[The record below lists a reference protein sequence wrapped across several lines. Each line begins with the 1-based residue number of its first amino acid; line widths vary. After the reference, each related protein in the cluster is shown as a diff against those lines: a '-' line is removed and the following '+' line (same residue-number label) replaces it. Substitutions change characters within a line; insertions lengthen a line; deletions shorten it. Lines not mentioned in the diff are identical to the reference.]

1 MTKFSQKI
9 HFHVTVDSAEWL
21 GYILYGL
28 KFIWQG
34 DREHEKTSGF
44 AVCTRAVRL
53 YADWRRSRRCRIA
66 NAAYAAGNYAFST
79 KPTRRGYQLSGKTW
93 QIDSCEVFPCRLIEE
108 KDIWEL
114 IFTPSDDSSRWIC
127 AVDLSA
133 GKIITPLFNGSM
145 WKAANDQLLLET
157 GGRYQ
162 LCDLNCSLT
171 DVSIPH
177 TGHVLAVDDQGYVLC
192 QYPVPRT
199 VRIDS
204 GTMNDIFYQ
213 YTLLGPD
220 FTVLQ
225 DGIDQYYNV
234 GQYDYSY
241 DSELFYN
248 DLAAVRV
255 GASDWYLPDGGPW
268 PRLYFNSKYMFI
280 DRSGKIVSNARYD
293 EVSNENDRWFGC
305 HGTTEYLLDSN
316 GNEREQANYCY
327 VPSTWAE
334 NIVEQAE
341 KDGLRLSYHTPYRLN
356 IHRDEFCK
364 LAWQTI
370 QTVNSNI
377 NLPEPAQPFSDCD
390 EDIVRQIAALGIV
403 TGYEDGTFQPTR
415 ELSRQEAAVI
425 LQRLYTVL
433 YGKIEA
439 SPTLYADNGSI
450 GAWAKDSVYAMR
462 QTGIMQ
468 GVGANRFDPKNG
480 YTCEQ
485 SIITMLRMTQK
496 A

>member
-1 MTKFSQKI
+1 MKKRM
-9 HFHVTVDSAEWL
+9 VLLSAL
-21 GYILYGL
+21 VLYGCML
-28 KFIWQG
+28 IGAGAADTASQTQLTRQAITHFQQSPPEE
-34 DREHEKTSGF
+34 DTSYPG
-44 AVCTRAVRL
+44 
-53 YADWRRSRRCRIA
+53 Y
-66 NAAYAAGNYAFST
+66 
-79 KPTRRGYQLSGKTW
+79 PTWKTW
-93 QIDSCEVFPCRLIEE
+93 QIDSCKVFPCRLIEE

-114 IFTPSDDSSRWIC
+114 IFTPSDYSCRWIC

-162 LCDLNCSLT
+162 LCDLNGSLT

-199 VRIDS
+199 VRTDS

-213 YTLLGPD
+213 YTLLGLD

-370 QTVNSNI
+370 QTVNPNI
-377 NLPEPAQPFSDCD
+377 NLPELAQPFSDCD

-485 SIITMLRMTQK
+485 SIVTMLRMAQK

>member
-1 MTKFSQKI
+1 MKKRMVLLSALVLCGCMLIGAGAADAASQTQLTQQAI
-9 HFHVTVDSAEWL
+9 THFQQSPPEEDTSSP
-21 GYILYGL
+21 GY
-28 KFIWQG
+28 
-34 DREHEKTSGF
+34 
-44 AVCTRAVRL
+44 
-53 YADWRRSRRCRIA
+53 
-66 NAAYAAGNYAFST
+66 
-79 KPTRRGYQLSGKTW
+79 PTWKTW

-114 IFTPSDDSSRWIC
+114 IFTPSDDRSRWIC

-145 WKAANDQLLLET
+145 WKAADDQLLLET

-162 LCDLNCSLT
+162 LCDLNGSLT

-177 TGHVLAVDDQGYVLC
+177 AGHVQAVDDQGYVLC
-192 QYPVPRT
+192 QYPVTRT
-199 VRIDS
+199 VRTDS
-204 GTMNDIFYQ
+204 DTMPYTFHQ
-213 YTLLGPD
+213 YTLLGSD
-220 FTVLQ
+220 FSVLL
-225 DGIDQYYNV
+225 DNIDEYYNV
-234 GQYDYSY
+234 GQYDYSG

-248 DLAAVRV
+248 DLVAVRV
-255 GASDWYLPDGGPW
+255 GVTDWYLPDGGPW

-280 DRSGKIVSNARYD
+280 DRSGKTVSSRRYD
-293 EVSNENDRWFGC
+293 EVSHENDRWFGC

-356 IHRDEFCK
+356 IHRDEFCE

-370 QTVNSNI
+370 QTVNPNI
-377 NLPEPAQPFSDCD
+377 NLSEPAQPFSDCD

-433 YGKIEA
+433 YGKIEV

-450 GAWAKDSVYAMR
+450 GVWAKNSVYAMR

-485 SIITMLRMTQK
+485 SIITMLRMAQK

>member
-1 MTKFSQKI
+1 MKKRMVLLSALVLCGCMLIGAGAADAASQTQLTQQAI
-9 HFHVTVDSAEWL
+9 THFQQSPPEEDTSSP
-21 GYILYGL
+21 GY
-28 KFIWQG
+28 
-34 DREHEKTSGF
+34 
-44 AVCTRAVRL
+44 
-53 YADWRRSRRCRIA
+53 
-66 NAAYAAGNYAFST
+66 
-79 KPTRRGYQLSGKTW
+79 PTWKTW

-114 IFTPSDDSSRWIC
+114 IFTPSDDRSRWIC

-162 LCDLNCSLT
+162 LCDLNDSLT

-192 QYPVPRT
+192 QYPVTST
-199 VRIDS
+199 VRTDS
-204 GTMNDIFYQ
+204 GTMNYTFCQ
-213 YTLLGPD
+213 YTMLGPD

-248 DLAAVRV
+248 GLAAVRV

-370 QTVNSNI
+370 QTVNPNI
-377 NLPEPAQPFSDCD
+377 NLPALAQPFSDCD

-433 YGKIEA
+433 YGNIEV

-450 GAWAKDSVYAMR
+450 GVWAKDSVYAMR

>member
-1 MTKFSQKI
+1 
-9 HFHVTVDSAEWL
+9 
-21 GYILYGL
+21 
-28 KFIWQG
+28 
-34 DREHEKTSGF
+34 
-44 AVCTRAVRL
+44 
-53 YADWRRSRRCRIA
+53 
-66 NAAYAAGNYAFST
+66 
-79 KPTRRGYQLSGKTW
+79 
-93 QIDSCEVFPCRLIEE
+93 
-108 KDIWEL
+108 
-114 IFTPSDDSSRWIC
+114 
-127 AVDLSA
+127 
-133 GKIITPLFNGSM
+133 M
-145 WKAANDQLLLET
+145 WKAADDQLLLET
-157 GGRYQ
+157 GGTYQ
-162 LCDLNCSLT
+162 LCDLNGSLT

-199 VRIDS
+199 VRTDS
-204 GTMNDIFYQ
+204 GTMNDTFCQ

-234 GQYDYSY
+234 GQYDYSC

-248 DLAAVRV
+248 GLVAVRV
-255 GASDWYLPDGGPW
+255 GATDWYLPDGGPW

-280 DRSGKIVSNARYD
+280 DRSGKTVSSSRYD
-293 EVSNENDRWFGC
+293 EVSHENDRWFGC

-356 IHRDEFCK
+356 IHRDEFCE

-370 QTVNSNI
+370 QTVNPNI
-377 NLPEPAQPFSDCD
+377 NLPELAQPFSDCD

-450 GAWAKDSVYAMR
+450 GVWAKDSVYAMR

>member
-1 MTKFSQKI
+1 MKKRMVLLSALVLCGCMLIGAGAADAASQTQLTQQAI
-9 HFHVTVDSAEWL
+9 THFQQSPPEEDTSSP
-21 GYILYGL
+21 GY
-28 KFIWQG
+28 
-34 DREHEKTSGF
+34 
-44 AVCTRAVRL
+44 
-53 YADWRRSRRCRIA
+53 
-66 NAAYAAGNYAFST
+66 
-79 KPTRRGYQLSGKTW
+79 PTWKTW

-127 AVDLSA
+127 AVDLST

-157 GGRYQ
+157 GGMYQ
-162 LCDLNCSLT
+162 LCDLNGSLT

-177 TGHVLAVDDQGYVLC
+177 AGHVLAVDDQGYVLC
-192 QYPVPRT
+192 QYPVTRAVRT
-199 VRIDS
+199 DS
-204 GTMNDIFYQ
+204 GTMPYTFHQ

-220 FTVLQ
+220 FSVLL
-225 DGIDQYYNV
+225 DNIDEYYNV
-234 GQYDYSY
+234 GQYDYSC

-248 DLAAVRV
+248 DLVAVRV
-255 GASDWYLPDGGPW
+255 GATDWYLPDGGPW

-280 DRSGKIVSNARYD
+280 DCSGKIVSNARYD

-356 IHRDEFCK
+356 IHRDEFCE

-370 QTVNSNI
+370 QAVNPNI

-390 EDIVRQIAALGIV
+390 EDIVRQIASLGIV

-450 GAWAKDSVYAMR
+450 GVWAKDSVYAMR

-468 GVGANRFDPKNG
+468 GVGANRFDPKNS

-485 SIITMLRMTQK
+485 ALVTMLRMTQRRNQGGK
-496 A
+496 SCVL

>member
-1 MTKFSQKI
+1 MKKRMVLLPALVLCGCMLIGAGAADAASQTQLTQQAI
-9 HFHVTVDSAEWL
+9 THFQQSPPEEDTSSP
-21 GYILYGL
+21 GY
-28 KFIWQG
+28 
-34 DREHEKTSGF
+34 
-44 AVCTRAVRL
+44 
-53 YADWRRSRRCRIA
+53 
-66 NAAYAAGNYAFST
+66 
-79 KPTRRGYQLSGKTW
+79 PTWKTW

-162 LCDLNCSLT
+162 LCDLNGSLT

-177 TGHVLAVDDQGYVLC
+177 AGHVLAVDDQGYVLC
-192 QYPVPRT
+192 QHPVTRT
-199 VRIDS
+199 VRTDS
-204 GTMNDIFYQ
+204 GTMPYTFHQ

-220 FTVLQ
+220 FTVLL
-225 DGIDQYYNV
+225 DNIDEYYNV
-234 GQYDYSY
+234 GQYDYSC

-248 DLAAVRV
+248 GLVAVRV
-255 GASDWYLPDGGPW
+255 GATDWYLPDGGPW

-280 DRSGKIVSNARYD
+280 DRSGKTVSSSRYD

-305 HGTTEYLLDSN
+305 HGTTEYLLDSTGTEKTLSN
-316 GNEREQANYCY
+316 NRYA
-327 VPSTWAE
+327 PRAWAAAM
-334 NIVEQAE
+334 VEQAQ
-341 KDGLRLSYHTPYRLN
+341 KRGIQLNSYMPYRLN
-356 IHRDEFCK
+356 IHRDEFCE

-370 QTVNSNI
+370 QTVNPNI

-450 GAWAKDSVYAMR
+450 GVWAKDSVYAMR
-462 QTGIMQ
+462 KTGIMQ

>member
-1 MTKFSQKI
+1 MKKRVVLLSALVLCGCMLIGAGAADAASPTQLTRQAI
-9 HFHVTVDSAEWL
+9 THFQQSPPEEDTSYP
-21 GYILYGL
+21 GY
-28 KFIWQG
+28 
-34 DREHEKTSGF
+34 
-44 AVCTRAVRL
+44 
-53 YADWRRSRRCRIA
+53 
-66 NAAYAAGNYAFST
+66 
-79 KPTRRGYQLSGKTW
+79 PTWKTW

-114 IFTPSDDSSRWIC
+114 IFTPSDDRSRWIC

-145 WKAANDQLLLET
+145 GKAADDQLLLET

-162 LCDLNCSLT
+162 LCDLNGGLT

-177 TGHVLAVDDQGYVLC
+177 AGHVLAVDDQGYVLC
-192 QYPVPRT
+192 QYPVTRT
-199 VRIDS
+199 VRTDS
-204 GTMNDIFYQ
+204 GTMNYTFCQ

-280 DRSGKIVSNARYD
+280 DRSGKTVSSRRYD
-293 EVSNENDRWFGC
+293 EVSHENDRWFGC

-370 QTVNSNI
+370 QTVNPNI
-377 NLPEPAQPFSDCD
+377 NLPELAQPFSDCD

-450 GAWAKDSVYAMR
+450 GVWAKNSVYAMR

>member
-1 MTKFSQKI
+1 MKYIPNTPEGTRDLLFGECMERRIVQSQLTRVFRQRGYTEIMTPEMEYYDVF
-9 HFHVTVDSAEWL
+9 TL
-21 GYILYGL
+21 
-28 KFIWQG
+28 
-34 DREHEKTSGF
+34 
-44 AVCTRAVRL
+44 
-53 YADWRRSRRCRIA
+53 
-66 NAAYAAGNYAFST
+66 AGNNIPQENLT
-79 KPTRRGYQLSGKTW
+79 K
-93 QIDSCEVFPCRLIEE
+93 V
-108 KDIWEL
+108 
-114 IFTPSDDSSRWIC
+114 
-127 AVDLSA
+127 
-133 GKIITPLFNGSM
+133 
-145 WKAANDQLLLET
+145 
-157 GGRYQ
+157 
-162 LCDLNCSLT
+162 
-171 DVSIPH
+171 
-177 TGHVLAVDDQGYVLC
+177 
-192 QYPVPRT
+192 
-199 VRIDS
+199 
-204 GTMNDIFYQ
+204 
-213 YTLLGPD
+213 
-220 FTVLQ
+220 
-225 DGIDQYYNV
+225 
-234 GQYDYSY
+234 
-241 DSELFYN
+241 
-248 DLAAVRV
+248 
-255 GASDWYLPDGGPW
+255 
-268 PRLYFNSKYMFI
+268 I

-370 QTVNSNI
+370 QTVNPNI
-377 NLPEPAQPFSDCD
+377 NLPELAQPFSDCD

-450 GAWAKDSVYAMR
+450 GVWAKDSVYAMR

>member
-1 MTKFSQKI
+1 MKKRMVLLSALVLCGCMLIGAGAADAASQTQLTQQAI
-9 HFHVTVDSAEWL
+9 THFQQSPQEEDTSYP
-21 GYILYGL
+21 GY
-28 KFIWQG
+28 
-34 DREHEKTSGF
+34 
-44 AVCTRAVRL
+44 
-53 YADWRRSRRCRIA
+53 
-66 NAAYAAGNYAFST
+66 
-79 KPTRRGYQLSGKTW
+79 PTWKTW

-114 IFTPSDDSSRWIC
+114 IFTPSDDRSRWIC

-162 LCDLNCSLT
+162 LCDLNGSLT

-192 QYPVPRT
+192 QYPVTRT
-199 VRIDS
+199 VRTDS
-204 GTMNDIFYQ
+204 GTMNDTFYQ

-248 DLAAVRV
+248 GLAAVRV
-255 GASDWYLPDGGPW
+255 GATDWYLPDGGPW

-280 DRSGKIVSNARYD
+280 DHRGKTVSSSRYD
-293 EVSNENDRWFGC
+293 EVSHENDRWFGC

-370 QTVNSNI
+370 QAVNPNI
-377 NLPEPAQPFSDCD
+377 NLPELAQPFSDCD

-450 GAWAKDSVYAMR
+450 GVWAKDSVYAMR

-468 GVGANRFDPKNG
+468 GVGSNRFAPKNG

-485 SIITMLRMTQK
+485 SIVTMLRMTQK

>member
-1 MTKFSQKI
+1 MST
-9 HFHVTVDSAEWL
+9 
-21 GYILYGL
+21 
-28 KFIWQG
+28 
-34 DREHEKTSGF
+34 DR
-44 AVCTRAVRL
+44 
-53 YADWRRSRRCRIA
+53 
-66 NAAYAAGNYAFST
+66 
-79 KPTRRGYQLSGKTW
+79 GKGH
-93 QIDSCEVFPCRLIEE
+93 R
-108 KDIWEL
+108 EL
-114 IFTPSDDSSRWIC
+114 IFTPSDDRSRWIC

-162 LCDLNCSLT
+162 LCDLNGSLT

-199 VRIDS
+199 VRTDS

-255 GASDWYLPDGGPW
+255 GASDWYMPDGGPW

-305 HGTTEYLLDSN
+305 HGTAEYLLDSN

-370 QTVNSNI
+370 QTVNPNI
-377 NLPEPAQPFSDCD
+377 NLPELAQPFSDCD

-439 SPTLYADNGSI
+439 SPTLYTDNGSI
-450 GAWAKDSVYAMR
+450 GVWAKDSVYAMR

>member
-1 MTKFSQKI
+1 MKKRMVLLAALVLCGCMLIGAGAADAASQTQLTQQAI
-9 HFHVTVDSAEWL
+9 THFQQSPPEEDTSSP
-21 GYILYGL
+21 GY
-28 KFIWQG
+28 
-34 DREHEKTSGF
+34 
-44 AVCTRAVRL
+44 
-53 YADWRRSRRCRIA
+53 
-66 NAAYAAGNYAFST
+66 
-79 KPTRRGYQLSGKTW
+79 PTWKTW

-108 KDIWEL
+108 QDIWEL
-114 IFTPSDDSSRWIC
+114 IFTPSDDRSRWIC

-162 LCDLNCSLT
+162 LCDLNGSLT
-171 DVSIPH
+171 DISIPH
-177 TGHVLAVDDQGYVLC
+177 AGHVLAVDDQGYVLC
-192 QYPVPRT
+192 QYPVTST
-199 VRIDS
+199 VRTDS
-204 GTMNDIFYQ
+204 GTMNYTFCQ

-225 DGIDQYYNV
+225 DGIDQYYKV

-248 DLAAVRV
+248 GLVAIRV
-255 GASDWYLPDGGPW
+255 GATDWYLPDGGPW

-280 DRSGKIVSNARYD
+280 DRSGKIVSNACYD

-370 QTVNSNI
+370 QTVNPNI
-377 NLPEPAQPFSDCD
+377 NLPELAQPFSDCD

-433 YGKIEA
+433 YGNIEV

-450 GAWAKDSVYAMR
+450 GVWAKDSVYAMR

>member
-1 MTKFSQKI
+1 MS
-9 HFHVTVDSAEWL
+9 
-21 GYILYGL
+21 
-28 KFIWQG
+28 
-34 DREHEKTSGF
+34 
-44 AVCTRAVRL
+44 
-53 YADWRRSRRCRIA
+53 RS
-66 NAAYAAGNYAFST
+66 
-79 KPTRRGYQLSGKTW
+79 
-93 QIDSCEVFPCRLIEE
+93 
-108 KDIWEL
+108 
-114 IFTPSDDSSRWIC
+114 
-127 AVDLSA
+127 
-133 GKIITPLFNGSM
+133 
-145 WKAANDQLLLET
+145 
-157 GGRYQ
+157 
-162 LCDLNCSLT
+162 
-171 DVSIPH
+171 
-177 TGHVLAVDDQGYVLC
+177 
-192 QYPVPRT
+192 
-199 VRIDS
+199 
-204 GTMNDIFYQ
+204 
-213 YTLLGPD
+213 
-220 FTVLQ
+220 
-225 DGIDQYYNV
+225 
-234 GQYDYSY
+234 
-241 DSELFYN
+241 
-248 DLAAVRV
+248 
-255 GASDWYLPDGGPW
+255 
-268 PRLYFNSKYMFI
+268 
-280 DRSGKIVSNARYD
+280 
-293 EVSNENDRWFGC
+293 
-305 HGTTEYLLDSN
+305 TEYLLDSN

-364 LAWQTI
+364 LALQTI
-370 QTVNSNI
+370 QAAKPDKI
-377 NLPEPAQPFSDCD
+377 LPEPAAAFSDCD

-450 GAWAKDSVYAMR
+450 GVWAKDSVYAMR

>member
-1 MTKFSQKI
+1 
-9 HFHVTVDSAEWL
+9 
-21 GYILYGL
+21 
-28 KFIWQG
+28 
-34 DREHEKTSGF
+34 
-44 AVCTRAVRL
+44 
-53 YADWRRSRRCRIA
+53 
-66 NAAYAAGNYAFST
+66 
-79 KPTRRGYQLSGKTW
+79 
-93 QIDSCEVFPCRLIEE
+93 
-108 KDIWEL
+108 
-114 IFTPSDDSSRWIC
+114 
-127 AVDLSA
+127 
-133 GKIITPLFNGSM
+133 M

-162 LCDLNCSLT
+162 LCDLNGSLT

-177 TGHVLAVDDQGYVLC
+177 TGHVLSVDDQGYVLC

-199 VRIDS
+199 VRTDS

-220 FTVLQ
+220 FTVLL

-234 GQYDYSY
+234 GQYDYSC

-248 DLAAVRV
+248 GLVAVRV

-293 EVSNENDRWFGC
+293 EVSNEHDRWFGC

-341 KDGLRLSYHTPYRLN
+341 KDGLRLSYHIPYRLN

-370 QTVNSNI
+370 QTENPNI
-377 NLPEPAQPFSDCD
+377 NLPELAQPFSDCD

>member
-1 MTKFSQKI
+1 MKKRMVLLSVLVLCGCMLIGAGAADTASQTQLTRQAI
-9 HFHVTVDSAEWL
+9 THFQQSPPEEDTSYP
-21 GYILYGL
+21 GY
-28 KFIWQG
+28 
-34 DREHEKTSGF
+34 
-44 AVCTRAVRL
+44 
-53 YADWRRSRRCRIA
+53 
-66 NAAYAAGNYAFST
+66 
-79 KPTRRGYQLSGKTW
+79 PTWKTW
-93 QIDSCEVFPCRLIEE
+93 QIDSCEFFPCRLIEE

-114 IFTPSDDSSRWIC
+114 IFTPSDDRSRWIC

-162 LCDLNCSLT
+162 LCDLNGSLT
-171 DVSIPH
+171 DISIPH

-192 QYPVPRT
+192 QYPVTRT
-199 VRIDS
+199 VRTDS
-204 GTMNDIFYQ
+204 GTMPYTFRQ
-213 YTLLGPD
+213 YTLLGSD
-220 FTVLQ
+220 FTVLL
-225 DGIDQYYNV
+225 DNIDEYYNV
-234 GQYDYSY
+234 GQYDYSC

-248 DLAAVRV
+248 DLVAVRV
-255 GASDWYLPDGGPW
+255 GATDWYLPDGGPW

-280 DRSGKIVSNARYD
+280 DHSGKTVSSSRYD
-293 EVSNENDRWFGC
+293 EVSHENDRWFGC
-305 HGTTEYLLDSN
+305 HGTTEYLLDSTGTEKTLSN
-316 GNEREQANYCY
+316 NRYA
-327 VPSTWAE
+327 PSAWAAAM
-334 NIVEQAE
+334 VEQAQ
-341 KDGLRLSYHTPYRLN
+341 KRGIQLNSYMPYRLN
-356 IHRDEFCK
+356 IHRDEFCE

-370 QTVNSNI
+370 QTVNPNI

-433 YGKIEA
+433 YGNIEV

>member
-1 MTKFSQKI
+1 MKRICLVLSALALCCTMLIGAGAVGTSSQMSLTQQAI
-9 HFHVTVDSAEWL
+9 THFQQSPPEKDTS
-21 GYILYGL
+21 YP
-28 KFIWQG
+28 
-34 DREHEKTSGF
+34 EHTAWKS
-44 AVCTRAVRL
+44 
-53 YADWRRSRRCRIA
+53 
-66 NAAYAAGNYAFST
+66 
-79 KPTRRGYQLSGKTW
+79 W

-108 KDIWEL
+108 KDIWKL
-114 IFTPSDDSSRWIC
+114 IFTPSDYSSRWVC

-133 GKIITPLFNGSM
+133 GTIITPLFDGLDGQI
-145 WKAANDQLLLET
+145 WKCADDQLLLEHSDT
-157 GGRYQ
+157 YQ
-162 LCDLNCSLT
+162 LCDLNGSLT
-171 DVSIPH
+171 DISIPH
-177 TGHVLAVDDQGYVLC
+177 AGHVLAVDDQGYVLC
-192 QYPVPRT
+192 QYPVTRT
-199 VRIDS
+199 VRTDS
-204 GTMNDIFYQ
+204 GTMPYTFHQ

-234 GQYDYSY
+234 GQYDYSC

-248 DLAAVRV
+248 GLVAVRV
-255 GASDWYLPDGGPW
+255 GATDWYLPDGGPW

-280 DRSGKIVSNARYD
+280 DRSGKTVSSSRYD
-293 EVSNENDRWFGC
+293 EVSHENDRWFGC

-370 QTVNSNI
+370 QTVNPNI
-377 NLPEPAQPFSDCD
+377 NLPELAQPFSDCD

-450 GAWAKDSVYAMR
+450 GVWAKDSVYAMR

-485 SIITMLRMTQK
+485 SIITMLRMSTINVK
-496 A
+496 

>member
-1 MTKFSQKI
+1 MKKRMVLLSVLVLCGCMLIGAGAADTASQTQLTRQAI
-9 HFHVTVDSAEWL
+9 THFQQSPPEEDTSYP
-21 GYILYGL
+21 GY
-28 KFIWQG
+28 
-34 DREHEKTSGF
+34 
-44 AVCTRAVRL
+44 
-53 YADWRRSRRCRIA
+53 
-66 NAAYAAGNYAFST
+66 
-79 KPTRRGYQLSGKTW
+79 PTWKTW

-114 IFTPSDDSSRWIC
+114 IFTPSDDRSRWIC

-162 LCDLNCSLT
+162 LCDLNGSLT
-171 DVSIPH
+171 DISIPH

-192 QYPVPRT
+192 QYPVTRT
-199 VRIDS
+199 VRTDS
-204 GTMNDIFYQ
+204 GTMPYTFRQ

-234 GQYDYSY
+234 GQYDYSC

-248 DLAAVRV
+248 GLVAVRV
-255 GASDWYLPDGGPW
+255 GATDWYLPDGGPW

-280 DRSGKIVSNARYD
+280 DRSGKTVSSSRYD
-293 EVSNENDRWFGC
+293 EVSHENDRWFGC

-341 KDGLRLSYHTPYRLN
+341 KDGLRLSYHTPYR
-356 IHRDEFCK
+356 
-364 LAWQTI
+364 
-370 QTVNSNI
+370 
-377 NLPEPAQPFSDCD
+377 
-390 EDIVRQIAALGIV
+390 ALG
-403 TGYEDGTFQPTR
+403 
-415 ELSRQEAAVI
+415 L
-425 LQRLYTVL
+425 
-433 YGKIEA
+433 KI
-439 SPTLYADNGSI
+439 
-450 GAWAKDSVYAMR
+450 
-462 QTGIMQ
+462 
-468 GVGANRFDPKNG
+468 
-480 YTCEQ
+480 
-485 SIITMLRMTQK
+485 
-496 A
+496 

>member
-1 MTKFSQKI
+1 MKKRMVLLFALVLCGCMLIGAGAADAASQTQLTRQAI
-9 HFHVTVDSAEWL
+9 THFQQSPPEED
-21 GYILYGL
+21 
-28 KFIWQG
+28 
-34 DREHEKTSGF
+34 TS
-44 AVCTRAVRL
+44 
-53 YADWRRSRRCRIA
+53 YPE
-66 NAAYAAGNYAFST
+66 Y
-79 KPTRRGYQLSGKTW
+79 PTWKTW

-157 GGRYQ
+157 GGTYQ
-162 LCDLNCSLT
+162 MCDLNGSLT

-177 TGHVLAVDDQGYVLC
+177 AGHVLAVDDQGYVLC
-192 QYPVPRT
+192 QYPVTRT
-199 VRIDS
+199 VRTDS
-204 GTMNDIFYQ
+204 GTMPYTFHQ

-234 GQYDYSY
+234 GQYDYSC

-248 DLAAVRV
+248 GLVAVRV
-255 GASDWYLPDGGPW
+255 GATDWYLPDGGPW
-268 PRLYFNSKYMFI
+268 PRLYFNSQYMFI
-280 DRSGKIVSNARYD
+280 DRSGKTVSSSRYD
-293 EVSNENDRWFGC
+293 EVSHENDRWFGC

-370 QTVNSNI
+370 QTVNPNI
-377 NLPEPAQPFSDCD
+377 NLPELAQPFSDCD

-433 YGKIEA
+433 YGNIEV

-450 GAWAKDSVYAMR
+450 GVWAKDSVYAMR

>member
-1 MTKFSQKI
+1 MKKRMVLLSALVLCGCMLIGAGAADVASQTQLTQQAI
-9 HFHVTVDSAEWL
+9 THFQQSPPEEDTSSP
-21 GYILYGL
+21 GY
-28 KFIWQG
+28 
-34 DREHEKTSGF
+34 
-44 AVCTRAVRL
+44 
-53 YADWRRSRRCRIA
+53 
-66 NAAYAAGNYAFST
+66 
-79 KPTRRGYQLSGKTW
+79 PTWKTW

-114 IFTPSDDSSRWIC
+114 IFTPSDDRSRWIC
-127 AVDLSA
+127 AVDLPA

-157 GGRYQ
+157 GGMYQ
-162 LCDLNCSLT
+162 LCDLNGSLT

-177 TGHVLAVDDQGYVLC
+177 TGHVLSVDDQGYVLC
-192 QYPVPRT
+192 QYPVTRT
-199 VRIDS
+199 VRTDS
-204 GTMNDIFYQ
+204 GTMPYTFHQ

-280 DRSGKIVSNARYD
+280 DRSGKTVSSSRYD

-356 IHRDEFCK
+356 IHRDEFCE

-370 QTVNSNI
+370 QTVNPNI
-377 NLPEPAQPFSDCD
+377 NLSEPAQPFSDCD
-390 EDIVRQIAALGIV
+390 EDIVRQIASLGIV

-450 GAWAKDSVYAMR
+450 GVWAKDSVYAMR

>member
-1 MTKFSQKI
+1 MKKRMVLLSALVLCGYMLIGAGAADAASQTQLTRQAI
-9 HFHVTVDSAEWL
+9 THFQQSPPEEDTSYP
-21 GYILYGL
+21 GY
-28 KFIWQG
+28 
-34 DREHEKTSGF
+34 
-44 AVCTRAVRL
+44 
-53 YADWRRSRRCRIA
+53 
-66 NAAYAAGNYAFST
+66 
-79 KPTRRGYQLSGKTW
+79 PTWKTW

-114 IFTPSDDSSRWIC
+114 IFTPSDYSSRWIC

-145 WKAANDQLLLET
+145 WKAADDQLLLET
-157 GGRYQ
+157 GGTYQ
-162 LCDLNCSLT
+162 LCDLNGSLT

-192 QYPVPRT
+192 QYPVTRT
-199 VRIDS
+199 VRTDS
-204 GTMNDIFYQ
+204 GMMNDTFYQ

-220 FTVLQ
+220 FTVLL
-225 DGIDQYYNV
+225 DNIDEYYNV
-234 GQYDYSY
+234 GQYDYSC

-248 DLAAVRV
+248 GLVAVRV
-255 GASDWYLPDGGPW
+255 GATDWYLPDGGPW

-280 DRSGKIVSNARYD
+280 DRSGKTVSSSRYD
-293 EVSNENDRWFGC
+293 EVSHENDRWFGC
-305 HGTTEYLLDSN
+305 HGTTEYLLDGTGTEKTLSDN
-316 GNEREQANYCY
+316 RYT
-327 VPSTWAE
+327 PSAWAAAM
-334 NIVEQAE
+334 VEQAQ
-341 KDGLRLSYHTPYRLN
+341 KRGIQLNSYMPYRLN
-356 IHRDEFCK
+356 IHRDEFCE

-370 QTVNSNI
+370 QTVNPNI

-390 EDIVRQIAALGIV
+390 EDIVRQIASLGIV

-425 LQRLYTVL
+425 LQRLYMVL

-450 GAWAKDSVYAMR
+450 GVWAKDSVYAMR

-468 GVGANRFDPKNG
+468 GVGANRFEPKNG